1 MDAGGEHALIE
12 IADDLRDV
20 DDFQGLLCTV
30 SHLGA
35 KGVMLKGLKVLLTG
49 AEVLFAG
56 VDGWLSMN
64 FFYYSCF
71 DVDMREQFRCSGN
84 RLVATCSSN
93 EAWLASERTW
103 ELDRGEIN

>member
-1 MDAGGEHALIE
+1 
-12 IADDLRDV
+12 
-20 DDFQGLLCTV
+20 
-30 SHLGA
+30 
-35 KGVMLKGLKVLLTG
+35 MLKGLKVLLTG
-49 AEVLFAG
+49 PEVLFAG

-93 EAWLASERTW
+93 EAWFVFERTW
-103 ELDRGEIN
+103 ELDRGEMNCSEKVVLCAFRWSWAVPERSGDVPGGSRARIIDF